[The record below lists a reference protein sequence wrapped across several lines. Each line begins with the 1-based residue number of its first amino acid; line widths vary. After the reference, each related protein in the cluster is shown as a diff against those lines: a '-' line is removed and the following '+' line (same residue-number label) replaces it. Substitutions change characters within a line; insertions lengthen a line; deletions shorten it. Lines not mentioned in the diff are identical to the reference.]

1 MRRRQDTSS
10 LWRGG
15 DSSHSETGEKSAQD
29 KKQKL
34 FVSQMGKSVAQS
46 CLNVIASRN
55 GSYEPQVRSA
65 HYMLMTWNTDSR
77 AEAQTAN

>member
-1 MRRRQDTSS
+1 MRQRREKGP

-15 DSSHSETGEKSAQD
+15 DSSHSETGEESAKDKNQKSS
-29 KKQKL
+29 
-34 FVSQMGKSVAQS
+34 VSQLGKSVAQS
-46 CLNVIASRN
+46 CLNVMVCRN
-55 GSYEPQVRSA
+55 GSYEPPVRCA